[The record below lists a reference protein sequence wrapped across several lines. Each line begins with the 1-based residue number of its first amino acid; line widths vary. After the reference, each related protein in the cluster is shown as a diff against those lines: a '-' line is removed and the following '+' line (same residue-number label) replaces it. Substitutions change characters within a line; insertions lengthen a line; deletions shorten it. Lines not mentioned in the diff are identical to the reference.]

1 MRPRGTDTTN
11 AEHVAVGEIISGTV
25 VTASP
30 DMSLTVLLDVMTR
43 QGLSALPV
51 TDADDRL
58 VGLVTKSDVV
68 RAQHELVELY
78 GAAVGFEEDT
88 TVRDVMVPVVYAVRD
103 VASVARVAAVMVY
116 EGLHR
121 APVLD
126 GDGRLV
132 GIVSLTDIALWL
144 ARAHGYQHNPDGWIE
159 VRVDANVGAR

>member
-58 VGLVTKSDVV
+58 VGMVTKRDVV
-68 RAQHELVELY
+68 RAQH
-78 GAAVGFEEDT
+78 
-88 TVRDVMVPVVYAVRD
+88 
-103 VASVARVAAVMVY
+103 
-116 EGLHR
+116 
-121 APVLD
+121 
-126 GDGRLV
+126 
-132 GIVSLTDIALWL
+132 
-144 ARAHGYQHNPDGWIE
+144 
-159 VRVDANVGAR
+159 